1 MLPEHDPPASR
12 EDVSNHKEITMFTK
26 HQNPLRRS
34 SMGCRPMFRTTTLL
48 ALSLAGCI
56 TASGVVFAHPE
67 MDRYGRDITS
77 GPWSV
82 ESKPIV
88 ADTDSTTDAAG
99 FIIPETTQSTD
110 VIMQCGRRLFD
121 DCSPKTGQ
129 AKRQGSVLN
138 FGDRDGR
145 Y

>member
-34 SMGCRPMFRTTTLL
+34 SMGCHPMFRTTTLL

-56 TASGVVFAHPE
+56 SASGVVFANPE

-77 GPWSV
+77 GPWPV
-82 ESKPIV
+82 ESNSFV
-88 ADTDSTTDAAG
+88 TDSGSKTDTVG
-99 FIIPETTQSTD
+99 IIVPETTQSTD
-110 VIMQCGRRLFD
+110 AITQCGPRKFP
-121 DCSPKTGQ
+121 DCYPGM
-129 AKRQGSVLN
+129 AK
-138 FGDRDGR
+138 
-145 Y
+145 